1 MGARTEREEG
11 GSTDGS
17 THEEAPR
24 KAVRPWQQEPC
35 LTPSGAR
42 GDGRPKIRPN
52 RGRHTR

>member
-1 MGARTEREEG
+1 MGAGGEREESG
-11 GSTDGS
+11 RTDGS

-24 KAVRPWQQEPC
+24 KAVGPWQQEAC

-42 GDGRPKIRPN
+42 GDGCPKIRPN